1 MGVENM
7 SMNVY
12 CKSGGGQKQACVFV
26 WKVPTIH
33 SSTHSGKVSATMDTC
48 QEQAP
53 EVIGVEIVNH
63 FNNIMAQ
70 ISDIP
75 TSVRD
80 TLWDYL
86 FLGQVTPNVK
96 VGDSYCQLILD
107 LALGMP
113 IDESLL
119 FHDVQESNYRGG
131 KGVDATKFEV
141 FWDEC
146 CNILLPSSAT
156 NERKLDDIVRV
167 SVLQSLPDFV
177 RQVKDSL
184 KQKVEKGG
192 LKKCHLSPPLS
203 SSDFSLYPMLQLP
216 RLLVLGVTK

>member
-1 MGVENM
+1 MEANDAFLSSKQQASYQTRFREILAMGVENM

-80 TLWDYL
+80 TL
-86 FLGQVTPNVK
+86 
-96 VGDSYCQLILD
+96 
-107 LALGMP
+107 
-113 IDESLL
+113 
-119 FHDVQESNYRGG
+119 
-131 KGVDATKFEV
+131 
-141 FWDEC
+141 
-146 CNILLPSSAT
+146 
-156 NERKLDDIVRV
+156 
-167 SVLQSLPDFV
+167 
-177 RQVKDSL
+177 
-184 KQKVEKGG
+184 
-192 LKKCHLSPPLS
+192 
-203 SSDFSLYPMLQLP
+203 
-216 RLLVLGVTK
+216 